1 MITRREAL
9 LTGLF
14 GAGTVGLRALATGLP
29 AWFIANPRKATAQ
42 SLQCAITATDKLQR
56 LIVCVSSNGDPIN
69 CNCPGTYLDSTAI
82 HPQQAEVAAT
92 AVQLGSKSFQAAL
105 PWASTANGGNID
117 PAVLGRMCFFHHM
130 TRSTVH
136 GDQPKVMR
144 LLGATSN
151 GEMMVSA
158 YAKHLC
164 ACFGTIQQ
172 EPISVGAGGNATE
185 LISFAGRT
193 LPSISPTTLK
203 QLLGGSATSPLVKLR
218 PLRDASLSEL
228 NALAKQDATGVQ
240 KAFLDAFANTQ
251 AQVRNLS
258 ASLSSLLSSI
268 SGDDVAGQALA
279 AAALIQANVTSIVAV
294 RIPFGGD
301 NHTDQNLQAEAD
313 QHVSGCKGIQQVIT
327 ALSSNGLA
335 LTDKVTFATWNVFG
349 RNLNGIDKVTQRA
362 GRDHYGN
369 HSVGVMIGKN
379 VAPGVIGGVAPL
391 ASSSGGVTSGSLAAA
406 DIDSASGAA
415 AAGGDIPGA
424 STHIAYARTLGVA
437 LGIPGDQVN
446 SDLIVGAGGKVV
458 NAALNGVSG

>member
-1 MITRREAL
+1 MREFWETQYDFNDRNDFLTNTFSGNPANPRPSTTGGVLAWDNVNAAGGDLIAFSNLLKQVNDEADPNQTINRFAMAMAQKLCYYANSSECVESDPEYRRIALAFANSSYDFGTLITELFASPL
-9 LTGLF
+9 VTDASDTATFDADGVLF
-14 GAGTVGLRALATGLP
+14 GAGAVGLRALASGLP

-56 LIVCVSSNGDPIN
+56 LIVCVSSNG
-69 CNCPGTYLDSTAI
+69 
-82 HPQQAEVAAT
+82 
-92 AVQLGSKSFQAAL
+92 
-105 PWASTANGGNID
+105 
-117 PAVLGRMCFFHHM
+117 
-130 TRSTVH
+130 
-136 GDQPKVMR
+136 
-144 LLGATSN
+144 
-151 GEMMVSA
+151 
-158 YAKHLC
+158 
-164 ACFGTIQQ
+164 
-172 EPISVGAGGNATE
+172 
-185 LISFAGRT
+185 
-193 LPSISPTTLK
+193 
-203 QLLGGSATSPLVKLR
+203 
-218 PLRDASLSEL
+218 
-228 NALAKQDATGVQ
+228 VQ

-251 AQVRNLS
+251 TQVRNLS

-268 SGDDVAGQALA
+268 SNDSIAGQALA
-279 AAALIQANVTSIVAV
+279 AAALIAANVTPVVAV

-313 QHVSGCKGIQQVIT
+313 QHVTGCAGIQSVIT

-349 RNLNGIDKVTQRA
+349 RNLNGIDKVAQRA

-369 HSVGVMIGKN
+369 HSIGVMIGKN

-437 LGIPGDQVN
+437 LGIPSAQVS

-458 NAALNGVSG
+458 NAALSGVSG